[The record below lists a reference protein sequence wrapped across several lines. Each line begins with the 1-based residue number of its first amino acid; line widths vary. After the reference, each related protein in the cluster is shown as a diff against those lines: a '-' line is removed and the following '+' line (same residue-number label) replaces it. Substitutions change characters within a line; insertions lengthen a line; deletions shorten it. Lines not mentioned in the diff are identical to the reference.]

1 VLSQAVDPRLQQ
13 QQPGQI
19 QENPSRPGLVQVS
32 NLPRQIRPD
41 PTQITNVPP
50 GQEILE
56 QQQEVQN
63 QELMNRR
70 PLPPLPPEPDI
81 EFQEFV
87 ASSLGYGLNI
97 FGHDLFEDVPS
108 TFAPLDRVPVTP
120 DYLIGPGDE
129 LLIRAWGQID
139 VNYRAVVDR
148 TGSIYLSMVGAI
160 SFSGL
165 RYDQITDHLT
175 SAIG

>member
-1 VLSQAVDPRLQQ
+1 LLLDRIILPKPTLIFCLLLAVKTAVLSQSIDPRLLQQ
-13 QQPGQI
+13 SQAGQT
-19 QENPSRPGLVQVS
+19 QENSSSP
-32 NLPRQIRPD
+32 NLGPMQNLQRQIRPD

-50 GQEILE
+50 GQEILD
-56 QQQEVQN
+56 QQREMQN
-63 QELMNRR
+63 QMLMNLQ

-87 ASSLGYGLNI
+87 ASSLGYSLNV

-129 LLIRAWGQID
+129 
-139 VNYRAVVDR
+139 
-148 TGSIYLSMVGAI
+148 
-160 SFSGL
+160 
-165 RYDQITDHLT
+165 
-175 SAIG
+175 